1 LRKPRQVHQVLDAV
15 VTAAGEIFTL
25 SRMGWLLG
33 GVLLGSIIGFVPG
46 IGGRTTLAIL
56 LPFIVKMDPASALV
70 LIVGIH
76 AIGNTADTIPAI
88 LFGIPG
94 STSATATVMDGYP
107 MAKKGEAE
115 RALGAS
121 FLSSGIGGL
130 IGAFTVLATIPMIR
144 PLVLTFG
151 NPEFFMTAILA
162 IVMIAL
168 LTGGAPVKGLIAG
181 CVGLMIGMIG
191 VAPQTGV
198 QRWTFDQLY
207 LSDGIPL
214 IPIALGVFA
223 IPELIDMTLGRG
235 GTIARAAPAASIST
249 KWQGVKDVARHW
261 WLLVRSSFLGSWI
274 GILPG
279 IGSGS
284 AIWLAYGHAVQSS
297 KDRDKFGKGDVRGV
311 IAPEAANN
319 ASDAGDWCLT
329 LAFGIPGSATMSLVL
344 AAMLLLGLSAGPKM
358 LTDHLDLTLIIVW
371 SLVLANLM
379 ATGFCFV
386 FARQLAGI
394 TKLPVHYLFPVLVV
408 LIFLA
413 AYQSTTDWGDLVA
426 LLGFSVI
433 GVCMKRFGWPRPPL
447 IVGIVLQRLAETY
460 FFLTTKLYGFAWL
473 ARPLVI
479 VLFVL
484 IVGTIVHAVMRHS
497 RDQARARA

>member
-1 LRKPRQVHQVLDAV
+1 MLDAI
-15 VTAAGEIFTL
+15 VTATGEIFTL
-25 SRMGWLLG
+25 SRMAWLFG
-33 GVLLGSIIGFVPG
+33 GVLLGSVIGFIPG

-76 AIGNTADTIPAI
+76 AIGNTADTIPAV

-107 MAKKGEAE
+107 MGKKGEAE

-144 PLVLTFG
+144 PVILTFG

-181 CVGLMIGMIG
+181 CAGLMIGMIG

-198 QRWTFDQLY
+198 ERWTFNQLY

-223 IPELIDMTLGRG
+223 IPELVDMTLGGG
-235 GTIARAAPAASIST
+235 GTKIAATAQITGTST
-249 KWQGVKDVARHW
+249 KWRGVKDVFEHW
-261 WLLVRSSFLGSWI
+261 WLLVRSSFIGSWI

-284 AIWLAYGHAVQSS
+284 AIWLAYGHAVQTS
-297 KDRDKFGKGDVRGV
+297 KDKDNFGKGDVRGV

-344 AAMLLLGLSAGPKM
+344 AAMLLLGLSPGPKM
-358 LTDHLDLTLIIVW
+358 VTDHLDLTLIIVW

-379 ATGFCFV
+379 ATGLCFA
-386 FARQLAGI
+386 FTRQLGGI
-394 TKLPVHYLFPVLVV
+394 TKLPVHSLFPVLIV

-426 LLGFSVI
+426 LLGFSLI
-433 GVCMKRFGWPRPPL
+433 GVSMKRFGWPRPPL

-460 FFLTTKLYGFAWL
+460 FFLTTKLYGFSWL
-473 ARPLVI
+473 TRPVVI
-479 VLFVL
+479 VLFIL
-484 IVGTIVHAVMRHS
+484 IVWTIVHAVMRHS
-497 RDQARARA
+497 REKARAKA

>member
-1 LRKPRQVHQVLDAV
+1 VFDAV
-15 VTAAGEIFTL
+15 VIATGEIFTL
-25 SRMGWLLG
+25 SRMAWLFG
-33 GVLLGSIIGFVPG
+33 GVLLGSVIGFVPG
-46 IGGRTTLAIL
+46 IGGRATIAIL

-121 FLSSGIGGL
+121 FVSSGIGGL

-168 LTGGAPVKGLIAG
+168 LTGGAPVKGLTAG
-181 CVGLMIGMIG
+181 CVGLLIGMIG
-191 VAPQTGV
+191 DAPQTGV

-223 IPELIDMTLGRG
+223 IPELIDMTVGERG
-235 GTIARAAPAASIST
+235 KKIARDGPLASIST
-249 KWQGVKDVARHW
+249 KWRGVKDVAKHW

-284 AIWLAYGHAVQSS
+284 AIWLAYGHAVQTS
-297 KDRDKFGKGDVRGV
+297 KDKENFGKGDIRGV

-344 AAMLLLGLSAGPKM
+344 AAMLLLGLPPGPKM
-358 LTDHLDLTLIIVW
+358 LTERLDLTLIIVW

-379 ATGFCFV
+379 ATGLCFV
-386 FARQLAGI
+386 FTRQLAGI
-394 TKLPVHYLFPVLVV
+394 TKLPVHYLFPVLIV

-413 AYQSTTDWGDLVA
+413 AFQSTADWGDLVT
-426 LLGFSVI
+426 LLGFSLI
-433 GVCMKRFGWPRPPL
+433 GICMKRFGWPRPPL

-460 FFLTTKLYGFAWL
+460 FFLTTKLYGFSWL
-473 ARPLVI
+473 TRPIVI
-479 VLFVL
+479 ILFALTVW
-484 IVGTIVHAVMRHS
+484 TIVHAVMRHS
-497 RDQARARA
+497 RDKARA

>member
-1 LRKPRQVHQVLDAV
+1 MFDAV
-15 VTAAGEIFTL
+15 VIATGEIFTL
-25 SRMGWLLG
+25 SRMAWLFG
-33 GVLLGSIIGFVPG
+33 GVLLGSVIGFVPG
-46 IGGRTTLAIL
+46 IGGRATIAIL

-121 FLSSGIGGL
+121 FVSSGIGGL

-168 LTGGAPVKGLIAG
+168 LTGGAPVKGLTAG
-181 CVGLMIGMIG
+181 CVGLLIGMIG
-191 VAPQTGV
+191 DAPQTGV

-223 IPELIDMTLGRG
+223 IPELIDMTVGERG
-235 GTIARAAPAASIST
+235 KKIARDGPLASIST
-249 KWQGVKDVARHW
+249 KWRGVKDVAKHW

-284 AIWLAYGHAVQSS
+284 AIWLAYGHAVQTS
-297 KDRDKFGKGDVRGV
+297 KDKENFGKGDIRGV

-344 AAMLLLGLSAGPKM
+344 AAMLLLGLPPGPKM
-358 LTDHLDLTLIIVW
+358 LTERLDLTLIIVW

-379 ATGFCFV
+379 ATGLCFV
-386 FARQLAGI
+386 FTRQLAGI
-394 TKLPVHYLFPVLVV
+394 TKLPVHYLFPVLIV

-413 AYQSTTDWGDLVA
+413 AFQSTADWGDLVT
-426 LLGFSVI
+426 LLGFSLI
-433 GVCMKRFGWPRPPL
+433 GICMKRFGWPRPPL

-460 FFLTTKLYGFAWL
+460 FFLTTKLYGFSWL
-473 ARPLVI
+473 TRPIVI
-479 VLFVL
+479 ILFALTVW
-484 IVGTIVHAVMRHS
+484 TIVHAVMRHS
-497 RDQARARA
+497 RDKARA

>member
-1 LRKPRQVHQVLDAV
+1 LLDAI
-15 VTAAGEIFTL
+15 VTATGEIFTL
-25 SRMGWLLG
+25 SRMAWLFG
-33 GVLLGSIIGFVPG
+33 GVLLGSVIGFVPG

-107 MAKKGEAE
+107 LAKKGEAE

-144 PLVLTFG
+144 PVVLTFG

-223 IPELIDMTLGRG
+223 IPELVDMTLG
-235 GTIARAAPAASIST
+235 GTGTKIAANAQITGTST
-249 KWQGVKDVARHW
+249 KWQGVKDVFAHW
-261 WLLVRSSFLGSWI
+261 WLLVRSSFIGSWI

-297 KDRDKFGKGDVRGV
+297 KDKDNFGKGDVRGV

-344 AAMLLLGLSAGPKM
+344 AAMLLLGLSPGPKM
-358 LTDHLDLTLIIVW
+358 VTERLDLTLIIVW

-379 ATGFCFV
+379 ATGLCFV
-386 FARQLAGI
+386 FTRQLAGI
-394 TKLPVHYLFPVLVV
+394 TKLPVHHLFPVLIV

-426 LLGFSVI
+426 LLGFSAI
-433 GVCMKRFGWPRPPL
+433 GISMKRFGWPRPPL

-460 FFLTTKLYGFAWL
+460 FFLTTKLYGFSWL
-473 ARPLVI
+473 ARPVVI
-479 VLFVL
+479 ILFVL
-484 IVGTIVHAVMRHS
+484 TVWTIVHAVMRHS
-497 RDQARARA
+497 RDKVRAKA

>member
-1 LRKPRQVHQVLDAV
+1 VLDAIV
-15 VTAAGEIFTL
+15 IATGEIFTL
-25 SRMGWLLG
+25 SRMAWLFG
-33 GVLLGSIIGFVPG
+33 GVLLGSVIGFVPG
-46 IGGRTTLAIL
+46 IGGRATLAIL

-94 STSATATVMDGYP
+94 STSATATVVDGYP
-107 MAKKGEAE
+107 MAKNGEAE
-115 RALGAS
+115 RAFGAS

-181 CVGLMIGMIG
+181 CLGLLIGMIG

-198 QRWTFDQLY
+198 ERWTFDQLY

-223 IPELIDMTLGRG
+223 IPELIDMTLGGG
-235 GTIARAAPAASIST
+235 GTRTARDGPITSTST
-249 KWQGVKDVARHW
+249 KWRGVKDVAEHW

-279 IGSGS
+279 IGSAS
-284 AIWLAYGHAVQSS
+284 AIWLAYGHAVQTS
-297 KDRDKFGKGDVRGV
+297 KDKDSFGKGDVRGV

-329 LAFGIPGSATMSLVL
+329 LGFGIPGSATMSLVL
-344 AAMLLLGLSAGPKM
+344 AAMLLLGLTPGPKM

-379 ATGFCFV
+379 ATGLCFA
-386 FARQLAGI
+386 FTRQLARI
-394 TKLPVHYLFPVLVV
+394 TKLPVHYLFPVLIV

-413 AYQSTTDWGDLVA
+413 AFQSTTDWGDLVA
-426 LLGFSVI
+426 LLGFSLI
-433 GVCMKRFGWPRPPL
+433 GMCMKRFGWPRPPL

-460 FFLTTKLYGFAWL
+460 FFLTTKLYGSSWL
-473 ARPLVI
+473 TRPVVI
-479 VLFVL
+479 ILFILTVW
-484 IVGTIVHAVMRHS
+484 TIVHAVKRHS
-497 RDQARARA
+497 RDKARARA

>member
-1 LRKPRQVHQVLDAV
+1 MFDAV
-15 VTAAGEIFTL
+15 VTATGEVFTL
-25 SRMGWLLG
+25 SRLAWLFG
-33 GVLLGSIIGFVPG
+33 GVLLGSVVGFVPG
-46 IGGRTTLAIL
+46 IGGRATLAIL
-56 LPFIVKMDPASALV
+56 LPFIVKMDPASAMV

-121 FLSSGIGGL
+121 FVSSGVGGL
-130 IGAFTVLATIPMIR
+130 IGAFTVLVTIPMIR

-151 NPEFFMTAILA
+151 NPEFFMTAILS
-162 IVMIAL
+162 IVMIGL
-168 LTGGAPVKGLIAG
+168 LTGSTPVKGLIVG
-181 CVGLMIGMIG
+181 CLGLLIGMIG
-191 VAPQTGV
+191 DTPQTGV

-214 IPIALGVFA
+214 IPVALGVFA
-223 IPELIDMTLGRG
+223 IPELIDMTLGESG
-235 GTIARAAPAASIST
+235 KTIARVTPLTSIST
-249 KWQGVKDVARHW
+249 KWQGVKDVFRHW
-261 WLLVRSSFLGSWI
+261 WLLVRSSLLGSWI

-279 IGSGS
+279 IGSAS
-284 AIWLAYGHAVQSS
+284 AIWLAYGHAVQTS
-297 KDRDKFGKGDVRGV
+297 KDRESFGKGDVRGV

-344 AAMLLLGLSAGPKM
+344 AAMLLLGLTPGPKL
-358 LTDHLDLTLIIVW
+358 LTERLDLTLVIVW

-379 ATGFCFV
+379 ATGLCFV
-386 FARQLAGI
+386 FTKQLAKI
-394 TKLPVHYLFPVLVV
+394 TKLPVHHLFPILVV

-413 AYQSTTDWGDLVA
+413 AYQSTADWGDLVA
-426 LLGFSVI
+426 LLVFSII
-433 GVCMKRFGWPRPPL
+433 GVSMKRFGWPRPPL
-447 IVGIVLQRLAETY
+447 IVGMVLQRLAETY
-460 FFLTTKLYGFAWL
+460 FFLTTKLYGYSWL
-473 ARPLVI
+473 TRPVVI
-479 VLFVL
+479 VLFALTVW
-484 IVGTIVHAVMRHS
+484 TIIHAILRH
-497 RDQARARA
+497 AREKAKA

>member
-1 LRKPRQVHQVLDAV
+1 VLDAV
-15 VTAAGEIFTL
+15 VTATGEIFTL
-25 SRMGWLLG
+25 SRMAWLFG
-33 GVLLGSIIGFVPG
+33 GVLLGSVIGFVPG

-144 PLVLTFG
+144 PVVLTFG

-223 IPELIDMTLGRG
+223 IPELVDMTLG
-235 GTIARAAPAASIST
+235 GTGTKIAANAQITGTST
-249 KWQGVKDVARHW
+249 KWRGVKDVFEHW
-261 WLLVRSSFLGSWI
+261 WLLVRSSFIGSWI

-297 KDRDKFGKGDVRGV
+297 KDKDNFGKGDVRGV

-344 AAMLLLGLSAGPKM
+344 AAMLLLGLSPGPKM
-358 LTDHLDLTLIIVW
+358 VTERLDLTLIIVW

-379 ATGFCFV
+379 ATGLCF
-386 FARQLAGI
+386 FFTRQLAGI
-394 TKLPVHYLFPVLVV
+394 TKLPVHHLFPVLIV

-426 LLGFSVI
+426 LLGFSAI
-433 GVCMKRFGWPRPPL
+433 GISMKRFGWPRPPL

-460 FFLTTKLYGFAWL
+460 FFLTTKLYGFSWL
-473 ARPLVI
+473 TRPVVI
-479 VLFVL
+479 ILFVL
-484 IVGTIVHAVMRHS
+484 TVWTIVHAVMRHS
-497 RDQARARA
+497 RDKVRAKA

>member
-1 LRKPRQVHQVLDAV
+1 VLDAV
-15 VTAAGEIFTL
+15 VTATAEIFTL
-25 SRMGWLLG
+25 SRMAWLFG
-33 GVLLGSIIGFVPG
+33 GVLLGSVIGFVPG

-144 PLVLTFG
+144 PVVLTFG

-223 IPELIDMTLGRG
+223 IPELVDMTLGG
-235 GTIARAAPAASIST
+235 SGTKIAANAQITGTST
-249 KWQGVKDVARHW
+249 KWRGVKDVFGHW
-261 WLLVRSSFLGSWI
+261 WLLVRSSFIGSWI

-297 KDRDKFGKGDVRGV
+297 KDKDNFGKGDVRGV

-344 AAMLLLGLSAGPKM
+344 AAMLLLGLSPGPKM
-358 LTDHLDLTLIIVW
+358 VTERLDLTLIIVW

-379 ATGFCFV
+379 ATGLCFL
-386 FARQLAGI
+386 FTRQLAGI
-394 TKLPVHYLFPVLVV
+394 TKLPVHHLFPVLIV

-426 LLGFSVI
+426 LLGFSAI
-433 GVCMKRFGWPRPPL
+433 GISMKRFGWPRPPL

-460 FFLTTKLYGFAWL
+460 FFLTTKLYGYSWL
-473 ARPLVI
+473 TRPVVI

-484 IVGTIVHAVMRHS
+484 IVWTIVHAVMRHS
-497 RDQARARA
+497 RDKARAKA

>member
-1 LRKPRQVHQVLDAV
+1 VFDAV
-15 VTAAGEIFTL
+15 VTATGEIFTL
-25 SRMGWLLG
+25 SRMAWLFG
-33 GVLLGSIIGFVPG
+33 GVLLGSVIGFVPG

-144 PLVLTFG
+144 PVVLTFG

-223 IPELIDMTLGRG
+223 IPELVDMTLG
-235 GTIARAAPAASIST
+235 GTGTKIAANAQITGTST
-249 KWQGVKDVARHW
+249 KWRGVKDVFAHW
-261 WLLVRSSFLGSWI
+261 WLLVRSSFIGSWI

-297 KDRDKFGKGDVRGV
+297 KDKDNFGKGDVRGV

-344 AAMLLLGLSAGPKM
+344 AAMLLLGLSPGPKM
-358 LTDHLDLTLIIVW
+358 VTERLDLTLIIVW

-379 ATGFCFV
+379 ATGLCF
-386 FARQLAGI
+386 FFTRQLAGI
-394 TKLPVHYLFPVLVV
+394 TKLPVHYLFPVLIV

-426 LLGFSVI
+426 LLGFSAI
-433 GVCMKRFGWPRPPL
+433 GISMKRFGWPRPPL

-460 FFLTTKLYGFAWL
+460 FFLTTKLYGFSWL
-473 ARPLVI
+473 TRPVVI
-479 VLFVL
+479 ILFVL
-484 IVGTIVHAVMRHS
+484 TVWTIVHAVMRHS
-497 RDQARARA
+497 RDKARAKA

>member
-1 LRKPRQVHQVLDAV
+1 MA
-15 VTAAGEIFTL
+15 
-25 SRMGWLLG
+25 WLFG
-33 GVLLGSIIGFVPG
+33 GVLLGSVIGFVPG
-46 IGGRTTLAIL
+46 IGGRVTLAIL

-107 MAKKGEAE
+107 MAKRGEAE
-115 RALGAS
+115 RAFGAS

-144 PLVLTFG
+144 PVILTFG

-168 LTGGAPVKGLIAG
+168 LTGGAPVKGLLAG
-181 CVGLMIGMIG
+181 CLGLLIGMIG
-191 VAPQTGV
+191 DAPQTGV

-207 LSDGIPL
+207 LSDGLPL

-223 IPELIDMTLGRG
+223 IPELIDMTLGG
-235 GTIARAAPAASIST
+235 GGGKIARDGNLTSSST
-249 KWQGVKDVARHW
+249 KWQGVKDVAKHW

-279 IGSGS
+279 IGSTS
-284 AIWLAYGHAVQSS
+284 AIWLAYGHAVQTS
-297 KDRDKFGKGDVRGV
+297 KDRDNFGKGDVRGV

-329 LAFGIPGSATMSLVL
+329 LAFGIPGSATMALVL
-344 AAMLLLGLSAGPKM
+344 AAMVLLGLSPGPKM

-379 ATGFCFV
+379 ATGLCFV

-394 TKLPVHYLFPVLVV
+394 TKLPVHYLFPVLIV
-408 LIFLA
+408 LVFLA
-413 AYQSTTDWGDLVA
+413 AFQSTADWGDLVT
-426 LLGFSVI
+426 LLVFSVI
-433 GVCMKRFGWPRPPL
+433 GISMKRFGWPRPPL

-460 FFLTTKLYGFAWL
+460 FFLTTKLYGSSWLTRPVVIILFALTVW
-473 ARPLVI
+473 
-479 VLFVL
+479 
-484 IVGTIVHAVMRHS
+484 TIIHAVMRHA
-497 RDQARARA
+497 RDKVRA

>member
-1 LRKPRQVHQVLDAV
+1 LLDAI
-15 VTAAGEIFTL
+15 VTATGEVFTI
-25 SRMGWLLG
+25 SRLAWLLG
-33 GVLLGSIIGFVPG
+33 GVLLGSLIGFIPG
-46 IGGRTTLAIL
+46 IGGRVTLAIL

-94 STSATATVMDGYP
+94 STSATATVMDGHP

-181 CVGLMIGMIG
+181 CVGLLIGMIG

-223 IPELIDMTLGRG
+223 IPELIDMTLGG
-235 GTIARAAPAASIST
+235 AARKITANAQPTSTST
-249 KWQGVKDVARHW
+249 KWQGVKDVFQHW

-279 IGSGS
+279 IGSSS

-297 KDRDKFGKGDVRGV
+297 KDKENFGKGDVRGV

-329 LAFGIPGSATMSLVL
+329 LGFGIPGSATMSLVL
-344 AAMLLLGLSAGPKM
+344 AAMVLLGLSAGPKM
-358 LTDHLDLTLIIVW
+358 LTDHLDLTLVIVW

-379 ATGFCFV
+379 ATGLCFL

-394 TKLPVHYLFPVLVV
+394 RKLPVHYLFPVLMV

-413 AYQSTTDWGDLVA
+413 AYQSTTDWGDLVT
-426 LLGFSVI
+426 LLGFSLI
-433 GVCMKRFGWPRPPL
+433 GISMKSFGWPRPPL

-460 FFLTTKLYGFAWL
+460 FFLTTKLYGTSWL
-473 ARPLVI
+473 TRPVVI
-479 VLFVL
+479 ILFVL
-484 IVGTIVHAVMRHS
+484 IIWTIVHALRRHS
-497 RDQARARA
+497 GVKAKAKS

>member
-1 LRKPRQVHQVLDAV
+1 VLDAI
-15 VTAAGEIFTL
+15 VTATGEIFTI
-25 SRMGWLLG
+25 SRMGWLFG
-33 GVLLGSIIGFVPG
+33 GVLLGSVIGFVPG

-107 MAKKGEAE
+107 MAKKGEAQ

-144 PLVLTFG
+144 PVVLTFG

-181 CVGLMIGMIG
+181 CAGLMIGMIG

-223 IPELIDMTLGRG
+223 IPELVDMTLG
-235 GTIARAAPAASIST
+235 GTGTKIAANAQIASTST
-249 KWQGVKDVARHW
+249 KWQGVKDVFAHW
-261 WLLVRSSFLGSWI
+261 WLLVRSSFIGSWI

-297 KDRDKFGKGDVRGV
+297 KDKDNFGKGDVRGV

-344 AAMLLLGLSAGPKM
+344 AAMLLLGLSPGPKM
-358 LTDHLDLTLIIVW
+358 VTERLDLTLIIVW

-379 ATGFCFV
+379 ATGLCF
-386 FARQLAGI
+386 FFTKQLAGI
-394 TKLPVHYLFPVLVV
+394 TKLPVHHLFPVLIV

-426 LLGFSVI
+426 LLGFSAI
-433 GVCMKRFGWPRPPL
+433 GISMKRFGWPRPPL

-460 FFLTTKLYGFAWL
+460 FFLTTKLYGLSWL
-473 ARPLVI
+473 TRPVVI
-479 VLFVL
+479 VLFAL
-484 IVGTIVHAVMRHS
+484 IVWTIVHAVMRHS
-497 RDQARARA
+497 RDRARAKA

>member
-1 LRKPRQVHQVLDAV
+1 MLDAI
-15 VTAAGEIFTL
+15 VTATGEIFTI
-25 SRMGWLLG
+25 SRMAWLFG
-33 GVLLGSIIGFVPG
+33 GVLLGSVIGFVPG

-144 PLVLTFG
+144 PVVLTFG

-223 IPELIDMTLGRG
+223 IPELVDMTLGGG
-235 GTIARAAPAASIST
+235 GTKIAANAQITGTST
-249 KWQGVKDVARHW
+249 KWRGVKDVFAHW
-261 WLLVRSSFLGSWI
+261 WLLVRSSFIGSWI

-297 KDRDKFGKGDVRGV
+297 KDKDNFGKGDVRGV

-344 AAMLLLGLSAGPKM
+344 AAMLLLGLSPGPKM
-358 LTDHLDLTLIIVW
+358 VTERLDLTLIIVW

-379 ATGFCFV
+379 ATGLCFL
-386 FARQLAGI
+386 FTKQLAGI
-394 TKLPVHYLFPVLVV
+394 TKLPVHHLFPVLIV

-426 LLGFSVI
+426 LLGFSAI
-433 GVCMKRFGWPRPPL
+433 GISMKRFGWPRPPL

-460 FFLTTKLYGFAWL
+460 FFLTTKLYGFSWL
-473 ARPLVI
+473 TRPVVI

-484 IVGTIVHAVMRHS
+484 TVWTIVHAVMRHS
-497 RDQARARA
+497 RDKARAKA

>member
-1 LRKPRQVHQVLDAV
+1 MFEAIGV
-15 VTAAGEIFTL
+15 AAQEVFTL
-25 SRMGWLLG
+25 ARLSLLLG
-33 GVLLGSIIGFVPG
+33 GVLLGSVIGFIPG
-46 IGGRTTLAIL
+46 IGGRVTLAIL
-56 LPFIVKMDPASALV
+56 LPFIVKLDPASAMV

-94 STSATATVMDGYP
+94 STSATATVMDGNP

-115 RALGAS
+115 RAMGAS
-121 FLSSGIGGL
+121 FLASGLGGL
-130 IGAFTVLATIPMIR
+130 IGAFTVLVTIPMIR
-144 PLVLTFG
+144 PIILTFG

-168 LTGGAPVKGLIAG
+168 LTGGAPIRGLTAG
-181 CVGLMIGMIG
+181 CVGLLIGMIG

-198 QRWTFDQLY
+198 ERWTFNELY
-207 LSDGIPL
+207 LSDGISL

-223 IPELIDMTLGRG
+223 IPELVDMTLGGAGAR
-235 GTIARAAPAASIST
+235 IAATVQTANNST
-249 KWQGVKDVARHW
+249 KWQGVKDVFEHW
-261 WLLVRSSFLGSWI
+261 WLLVRSSLIGSWI

-279 IGSGS
+279 IGSSS

-297 KDRDKFGKGDVRGV
+297 KEKANFGKGDVRGV

-329 LAFGIPGSATMSLVL
+329 LAFGIPGSATMALVL
-344 AAMLLLGLSAGPKM
+344 AAMVLLGLSAGPKM
-358 LTDHLDLTLIIVW
+358 LTDHLDITLVIVW

-379 ATGFCFV
+379 ATGLCFL

-394 TKLPVHYLFPVLVV
+394 TKLPVHYLFPVLIV

-413 AYQSTTDWGDLVA
+413 AYQTTTDWGDLIA
-426 LLGFSVI
+426 LLGFSALGI
-433 GVCMKRFGWPRPPL
+433 SMKRLGWPRPPL

-460 FFLTTKLYGFAWL
+460 FFLTTKLYGSAWL
-473 ARPLVI
+473 TRPVVI
-479 VLFVL
+479 ILFILAVWT
-484 IVGTIVHAVMRHS
+484 VVHAVRRHA
-497 RDQARARA
+497 RDKARR

>member
-1 LRKPRQVHQVLDAV
+1 LLDAIA
-15 VTAAGEIFTL
+15 TATGEIFTL
-25 SRMGWLLG
+25 SRMAWLFG
-33 GVLLGSIIGFVPG
+33 GVLLGSLIGFIPG
-46 IGGRTTLAIL
+46 IGGRVTLAIL

-107 MAKKGEAE
+107 MAKRGEAE

-121 FLSSGIGGL
+121 FFSSGVGGL

-144 PLVLTFG
+144 PVILTFG

-223 IPELIDMTLGRG
+223 IPELVDMTLGGSGSR
-235 GTIARAAPAASIST
+235 IAATAKIASIST
-249 KWQGVKDVARHW
+249 KWQGVKDALQHW

-284 AIWLAYGHAVQSS
+284 AIWLAYGHAIQSS
-297 KDRDKFGKGDVRGV
+297 KDRENFGKGDVRGV

-344 AAMLLLGLSAGPKM
+344 AAMVLLGLSAGPKM

-379 ATGFCFV
+379 ATGLCFL

-394 TKLPVHYLFPVLVV
+394 TKLPVHYLFPVLIV

-433 GVCMKRFGWPRPPL
+433 GISMKRFGWPRPPL

-460 FFLTTKLYGFAWL
+460 FFLTTKLYGYTWL
-473 ARPLVI
+473 MRPVVLI
-479 VLFVL
+479 LFVL
-484 IVGTIVHAVMRHS
+484 IVWTIIHAVMRHAK
-497 RDQARARA
+497 DRAKASA

>member
-1 LRKPRQVHQVLDAV
+1 MLDAI
-15 VTAAGEIFTL
+15 VTATGEIFTI
-25 SRMGWLLG
+25 SRMAWLFG
-33 GVLLGSIIGFVPG
+33 GVLLGSVIGFVPG

-144 PLVLTFG
+144 PVVLTFG

-223 IPELIDMTLGRG
+223 IPELVDMTLGGG
-235 GTIARAAPAASIST
+235 GTKIAANAQITGTST
-249 KWQGVKDVARHW
+249 KWRGVKDVFVHW
-261 WLLVRSSFLGSWI
+261 WLLVRSSFIGSWI

-297 KDRDKFGKGDVRGV
+297 KDKDNFGKGDVRGV

-344 AAMLLLGLSAGPKM
+344 AAMLLLGLSPGPKM
-358 LTDHLDLTLIIVW
+358 VTERLDLTLVIIW

-379 ATGFCFV
+379 ATGLCF
-386 FARQLAGI
+386 FFTRQLAGI
-394 TKLPVHYLFPVLVV
+394 TKLPVHHLFPVLIV

-426 LLGFSVI
+426 LLGFSAI
-433 GVCMKRFGWPRPPL
+433 GIAMKRFGWPRPPL

-460 FFLTTKLYGFAWL
+460 FFLTTKLYGFSWL
-473 ARPLVI
+473 TRPVVI

-484 IVGTIVHAVMRHS
+484 IVWTIVHAVRRHS
-497 RDQARARA
+497 RDQARVKA

>member
-1 LRKPRQVHQVLDAV
+1 MLDAIA
-15 VTAAGEIFTL
+15 TATSEVFTF
-25 SRMGWLLG
+25 SRLTWLFG
-33 GVLLGSIIGFVPG
+33 GVLLGSLVGFVPG
-46 IGGRTTLAIL
+46 IGGRATLAIL

-76 AIGNTADTIPAI
+76 AIGNTADTIPAV

-107 MAKKGEAE
+107 MAKRGEAE

-121 FLSSGIGGL
+121 FAASGVGGL
-130 IGAFTVLATIPMIR
+130 IGAFTVLATIPMIL
-144 PLVLTFG
+144 PLILTFG

-162 IVMIAL
+162 IVMIGL

-181 CVGLMIGMIG
+181 CLGLLIGMIG
-191 VAPQTGV
+191 DAPQTGV
-198 QRWTFDQLY
+198 QRWVFDQLY

-223 IPELIDMTLGRG
+223 IPELVDMTLGRAG
-235 GTIARAAPAASIST
+235 GTKLAGAKLAASVST
-249 KWQGVKDVARHW
+249 KWEGVKDVGRHW

-284 AIWLAYGHAVQSS
+284 AIWLAYGHAVQTC
-297 KDRDKFGKGDVRGV
+297 KDKDSFGKGDVRGV

-329 LAFGIPGSATMSLVL
+329 LAFGIPGSATMALVL
-344 AAMLLLGLSAGPKM
+344 AAMLLLGLPPGPKM

-379 ATGFCFV
+379 ATGLCFI
-386 FARQLAGI
+386 FTRQLASI

-413 AYQSTTDWGDLVA
+413 AYQSTANWGDLVT
-426 LLGFSVI
+426 LLVFSVLGI
-433 GVCMKRFGWPRPPL
+433 SMKRLGWPRPPL

-460 FFLTTKLYGFAWL
+460 FFLTMKLYGISWL
-473 ARPLVI
+473 TRPFVI
-479 VLFVL
+479 ILFVL
-484 IVGTIVHAVMRHS
+484 IVWTTVHAVMRHA
-497 RDQARARA
+497 RDKAKA

>member
-1 LRKPRQVHQVLDAV
+1 MLDAI
-15 VTAAGEIFTL
+15 VTATGEIFTI
-25 SRMGWLLG
+25 SRMGWLFG
-33 GVLLGSIIGFVPG
+33 GVLLGSVIGFVPG

-107 MAKKGEAE
+107 MAKKGEAQ

-144 PLVLTFG
+144 PVVLTFG

-181 CVGLMIGMIG
+181 CAGLMIGMIG

-223 IPELIDMTLGRG
+223 IPELVDMTLG
-235 GTIARAAPAASIST
+235 GTGTKIAANAQIASTST
-249 KWQGVKDVARHW
+249 KWQGVKDVFAHW
-261 WLLVRSSFLGSWI
+261 WLLVRSSFIGSWI

-297 KDRDKFGKGDVRGV
+297 KDKDNFGKGDVRGV

-344 AAMLLLGLSAGPKM
+344 AAMLLLGLSPGPKM
-358 LTDHLDLTLIIVW
+358 VTERLDLTLIIVW

-379 ATGFCFV
+379 ATGLCF
-386 FARQLAGI
+386 FFTKQLAGI
-394 TKLPVHYLFPVLVV
+394 TKLPVHHLFPVLIV

-426 LLGFSVI
+426 LLGFSAI
-433 GVCMKRFGWPRPPL
+433 GISMKRFGWPRPPL

-460 FFLTTKLYGFAWL
+460 FFLTTKLYGLSWL
-473 ARPLVI
+473 TRPVVI
-479 VLFVL
+479 VLFAL
-484 IVGTIVHAVMRHS
+484 IVWTIVHAVMRHS
-497 RDQARARA
+497 RDRARAKA

>member
-1 LRKPRQVHQVLDAV
+1 VLDAI
-15 VTAAGEIFTL
+15 VTATGEIFTI
-25 SRMGWLLG
+25 SRMAWLFG
-33 GVLLGSIIGFVPG
+33 GVLLGSVIGFVPG

-144 PLVLTFG
+144 PVVLTFG

-223 IPELIDMTLGRG
+223 IPELVDMTLGGG
-235 GTIARAAPAASIST
+235 GTKIAANAQIAGTST
-249 KWQGVKDVARHW
+249 KWRGVKDVFEHW
-261 WLLVRSSFLGSWI
+261 WLLVRSSFIGSWI

-297 KDRDKFGKGDVRGV
+297 KDKDNFGKGDVRGV

-344 AAMLLLGLSAGPKM
+344 AAMLLLGLSPGPKM
-358 LTDHLDLTLIIVW
+358 VTERLDLTLIIVW

-379 ATGFCFV
+379 ATGLCFL
-386 FARQLAGI
+386 FTKQLAGI
-394 TKLPVHYLFPVLVV
+394 TKLPVHHLFPVLIV

-426 LLGFSVI
+426 LLGFSAI
-433 GVCMKRFGWPRPPL
+433 GISMKRFGWPRPPL

-460 FFLTTKLYGFAWL
+460 FFLTIKLYGYSWL
-473 ARPLVI
+473 TRPVVI

-484 IVGTIVHAVMRHS
+484 TVWTIVHAVMRHS
-497 RDQARARA
+497 RDRRARAKA

>member
-1 LRKPRQVHQVLDAV
+1 LLDAIAIA
-15 VTAAGEIFTL
+15 TGEIFTL
-25 SRMGWLLG
+25 SRMAWLFG
-33 GVLLGSIIGFVPG
+33 GVLLGSLIGFIPG
-46 IGGRTTLAIL
+46 IGGRVTLAIL
-56 LPFIVKMDPASALV
+56 LPFIIKMDPASALV

-181 CVGLMIGMIG
+181 CAGLMIGMIG

-198 QRWTFDQLY
+198 TRWTFDQLY
-207 LSDGIPL
+207 LSDGLPL
-214 IPIALGVFA
+214 IPIALGIFA
-223 IPELIDMTLGRG
+223 IPELVDMTLGGQGAKISAYAQSMSR
-235 GTIARAAPAASIST
+235 ST
-249 KWQGVKDVARHW
+249 KWQGVKDVAQHW

-297 KDRDKFGKGDVRGV
+297 NNKDNFGKGDVRGV

-344 AAMLLLGLSAGPKM
+344 AAMVLLGLSAGPKM

-379 ATGFCFV
+379 ATGLCFL

-394 TKLPVHYLFPVLVV
+394 TKLPVHYLFPVLIV

-426 LLGFSVI
+426 LLGFSLI
-433 GVCMKRFGWPRPPL
+433 GICMKQFGWPRPPL

-460 FFLTTKLYGFAWL
+460 FFLTIKLYGYSWL
-473 ARPLVI
+473 TRPVVI
-479 VLFVL
+479 VLFIL
-484 IVGTIVHAVMRHS
+484 IVWTIVHAVRRHT
-497 RDQARARA
+497 RDQAKAKA

>member
-1 LRKPRQVHQVLDAV
+1 MA
-15 VTAAGEIFTL
+15 
-25 SRMGWLLG
+25 WLLG
-33 GVLLGSIIGFVPG
+33 GVLLGSLIGFIPG
-46 IGGRTTLAIL
+46 IGGRVTLAIL

-107 MAKKGEAE
+107 MAKRGEAE

-121 FLSSGIGGL
+121 FFSSGVGGL

-144 PLVLTFG
+144 PVILTFG
-151 NPEFFMTAILA
+151 NPEFFMTALLA

-168 LTGGAPVKGLIAG
+168 LTGGAPVKGLVAG

-223 IPELIDMTLGRG
+223 IPELVDMTLG
-235 GTIARAAPAASIST
+235 GTGSKIAATIKTASTST
-249 KWQGVKDVARHW
+249 KWQGVKDAVQHW

-284 AIWLAYGHAVQSS
+284 AIWLAYGHAIQSS
-297 KDRDKFGKGDVRGV
+297 KDRDNFGKGDVRGV

-344 AAMLLLGLSAGPKM
+344 AAMVLLGLSAGPKM

-379 ATGFCFV
+379 ATGLCFL

-394 TKLPVHYLFPVLVV
+394 TKLPVHYLFPVLIV

-433 GVCMKRFGWPRPPL
+433 GIAMKRFGWPRPPL

-460 FFLTTKLYGFAWL
+460 FFLTTKLYGYTWL
-473 ARPLVI
+473 TRPV
-479 VLFVL
+479 VLILLVL
-484 IVGTIVHAVMRHS
+484 IVWTIIHAVLRHS
-497 RDQARARA
+497 RAQAKAST

>member
-1 LRKPRQVHQVLDAV
+1 MFDAV
-15 VTAAGEIFTL
+15 VTATGEIFTL
-25 SRMGWLLG
+25 SRLAWLFG
-33 GVLLGSIIGFVPG
+33 GVLLGSVIGFVPG

-94 STSATATVMDGYP
+94 STSATATVMDGFP

-115 RALGAS
+115 RAMGAS

-144 PLVLTFG
+144 PLILTFG

-181 CVGLMIGMIG
+181 ALGLLIGMIG
-191 VAPQTGV
+191 DAPQTGV

-223 IPELIDMTLGRG
+223 IPELIDMTLGG
-235 GTIARAAPAASIST
+235 KGTIIAHGGPITSIST
-249 KWQGVKDVARHW
+249 KWQGVKDVAAHW
-261 WLLVRSSFLGSWI
+261 WLLVRSSFIGSWI

-284 AIWLAYGHAVQSS
+284 AIWLAYGHAVQSG
-297 KDRDKFGKGDVRGV
+297 KDKDNFGKGDVRGV

-344 AAMLLLGLSAGPKM
+344 AAMLLLGLTPGPKM
-358 LTDHLDLTLIIVW
+358 LTDHLHLTLVIVW

-379 ATGFCFV
+379 ATGLCFA
-386 FARQLAGI
+386 FTKQLAGI

-413 AYQSTTDWGDLVA
+413 AYQSTADWGDLVA

-433 GVCMKRFGWPRPPL
+433 GVCMKSFGWPRPPL
-447 IVGIVLQRLAETY
+447 IVGMVLQRLAETY
-460 FFLTTKLYGFAWL
+460 FFLTTKLYGISWL
-473 ARPLVI
+473 TRPIVI
-479 VLFVL
+479 LLFGLTVW
-484 IVGTIVHAVMRHS
+484 TIVHAVRRHT
-497 RDQARARA
+497 QGKARA

>member
-1 LRKPRQVHQVLDAV
+1 MLDAI
-15 VTAAGEIFTL
+15 VTATGEIFTI
-25 SRMGWLLG
+25 SRMAWLFG
-33 GVLLGSIIGFVPG
+33 GVLLGSVIGFVPG

-144 PLVLTFG
+144 PVVLTFG

-223 IPELIDMTLGRG
+223 IPELVDMTLGGG
-235 GTIARAAPAASIST
+235 GTKIAANAQITGTST
-249 KWQGVKDVARHW
+249 KWRGVKDVFAHW
-261 WLLVRSSFLGSWI
+261 WLLVRSSFIGSWI

-297 KDRDKFGKGDVRGV
+297 KDKDNFGKGDVRGV

-344 AAMLLLGLSAGPKM
+344 AAMLLLGLSPGPKM
-358 LTDHLDLTLIIVW
+358 VTERLDLTLIIVW

-379 ATGFCFV
+379 ATGLCFL
-386 FARQLAGI
+386 FTRQLAGI
-394 TKLPVHYLFPVLVV
+394 TKLPVHHLFPVLIV

-426 LLGFSVI
+426 LLGFSAI
-433 GVCMKRFGWPRPPL
+433 GISMKRFGWPRPPL

-460 FFLTTKLYGFAWL
+460 FFLTIKLYGYSWL
-473 ARPLVI
+473 TRPVVI

-484 IVGTIVHAVMRHS
+484 TVWTIVHAVMRHS
-497 RDQARARA
+497 RDKARAKA

>member
-1 LRKPRQVHQVLDAV
+1 MLDAIA
-15 VTAAGEIFTL
+15 TATGEIFTI
-25 SRMGWLLG
+25 SRMAWLFG
-33 GVLLGSIIGFVPG
+33 GVLLGSVIGFVPG

-107 MAKKGEAE
+107 MAKKGEAQ

-144 PLVLTFG
+144 PVVLTFG

-181 CVGLMIGMIG
+181 CAGLMIGMIG

-223 IPELIDMTLGRG
+223 IPELVDMTLGG
-235 GTIARAAPAASIST
+235 AGAKIAANAQITSTST
-249 KWQGVKDVARHW
+249 KWRGVKDVFAHW
-261 WLLVRSSFLGSWI
+261 WLLVRSSFIGSWI

-297 KDRDKFGKGDVRGV
+297 KDKDNFGKGDVRGV

-344 AAMLLLGLSAGPKM
+344 AAMLLLGLSPGPKM
-358 LTDHLDLTLIIVW
+358 VTERLDLTLIIVW

-379 ATGFCFV
+379 ATGLCFL
-386 FARQLAGI
+386 FTKQLAGI
-394 TKLPVHYLFPVLVV
+394 TKLPVHHLFPVLIV

-426 LLGFSVI
+426 LLGFSAI
-433 GVCMKRFGWPRPPL
+433 GISMKRFGWPRPPL

-460 FFLTTKLYGFAWL
+460 FFLTIKLYGYSWL
-473 ARPLVI
+473 TRPVVI

-484 IVGTIVHAVMRHS
+484 IVWTIVHAVMRHS
-497 RDQARARA
+497 RDMARAKA

>member
-1 LRKPRQVHQVLDAV
+1 VLDAIG
-15 VTAAGEIFTL
+15 TAAGEIFTI
-25 SRMGWLLG
+25 SRMAWLFG
-33 GVLLGSIIGFVPG
+33 GVLLGSVIGFVPG

-144 PLVLTFG
+144 PVVLTFG

-223 IPELIDMTLGRG
+223 IPELVDMTLGGG
-235 GTIARAAPAASIST
+235 GTKIAANAQLTGTST
-249 KWQGVKDVARHW
+249 KWRGVKDVFVHW

-297 KDRDKFGKGDVRGV
+297 KDKDNFGKGDVRGV

-344 AAMLLLGLSAGPKM
+344 AAMLLLGLSPGPKM
-358 LTDHLDLTLIIVW
+358 VTERLDLTLVIIW

-379 ATGFCFV
+379 ATGLCF
-386 FARQLAGI
+386 FFTRQLAGI
-394 TKLPVHYLFPVLVV
+394 TKLPVHHLFPVLIV

-426 LLGFSVI
+426 LLGFSAI
-433 GVCMKRFGWPRPPL
+433 GIAMKRFGWPRPPL

-460 FFLTTKLYGFAWL
+460 FFLTTKLYGFSWL
-473 ARPLVI
+473 TRPVVI

-484 IVGTIVHAVMRHS
+484 IVWTIVHAVRRHS
-497 RDQARARA
+497 RDQARVKA

>member
-1 LRKPRQVHQVLDAV
+1 VLDAI
-15 VTAAGEIFTL
+15 VTATGEIFTI
-25 SRMGWLLG
+25 SRMGWLFG
-33 GVLLGSIIGFVPG
+33 GVLLGSVIGFVPG

-107 MAKKGEAE
+107 MGKKGEAE

-144 PLVLTFG
+144 PVVLTFG

-181 CVGLMIGMIG
+181 CAGLMIGMIG

-198 QRWTFDQLY
+198 QRWTFDQHY

-223 IPELIDMTLGRG
+223 IPELVDMTLG
-235 GTIARAAPAASIST
+235 GTGTKIAANAQITGTST
-249 KWQGVKDVARHW
+249 KWQGVKDVFAHW
-261 WLLVRSSFLGSWI
+261 WLLVRSSFIGSWI

-297 KDRDKFGKGDVRGV
+297 RDKDNFGKGDVRGV

-344 AAMLLLGLSAGPKM
+344 AAMVLLGLPAGPKM

-379 ATGFCFV
+379 ATGLCFA
-386 FARQLAGI
+386 FTRQLGGI
-394 TKLPVHYLFPVLVV
+394 TKLPVHSLFPVLIV

-426 LLGFSVI
+426 LLGFSLI
-433 GVCMKRFGWPRPPL
+433 GVSMKRFGWPRPPL

-460 FFLTTKLYGFAWL
+460 FFLTTKLYGFSWL
-473 ARPLVI
+473 TRPVVI
-479 VLFVL
+479 VLFIL
-484 IVGTIVHAVMRHS
+484 IVWTIVHAVMRHS
-497 RDQARARA
+497 REKARAKT

>member
-1 LRKPRQVHQVLDAV
+1 VLDAV
-15 VTAAGEIFTL
+15 VTATGEIFTL
-25 SRMGWLLG
+25 SRMAWLFG
-33 GVLLGSIIGFVPG
+33 GVLLGSVIGFVPG

-144 PLVLTFG
+144 PVVLTFG

-223 IPELIDMTLGRG
+223 IPELVDMTLGG
-235 GTIARAAPAASIST
+235 SGTKIAAYAQITGTST
-249 KWQGVKDVARHW
+249 KWRGVKDVFAHW
-261 WLLVRSSFLGSWI
+261 WLLVRSSFIGSWI

-297 KDRDKFGKGDVRGV
+297 KDKDNFGKGDVRGV

-344 AAMLLLGLSAGPKM
+344 AAMLLLGLSPGPKM
-358 LTDHLDLTLIIVW
+358 VTERLDLTLIIVW

-379 ATGFCFV
+379 ATGLCF
-386 FARQLAGI
+386 FFTRQLAGI
-394 TKLPVHYLFPVLVV
+394 TKLPVHHLFPVLIV

-426 LLGFSVI
+426 LLGFSAI
-433 GVCMKRFGWPRPPL
+433 GISMKRFGWPRPPL

-460 FFLTTKLYGFAWL
+460 FFLTTKLYGFSWL
-473 ARPLVI
+473 TRPVVI

-484 IVGTIVHAVMRHS
+484 IVWTIIHAVRRHS
-497 RDQARARA
+497 RDQARVKA

>member
-1 LRKPRQVHQVLDAV
+1 
-15 VTAAGEIFTL
+15 
-25 SRMGWLLG
+25 
-33 GVLLGSIIGFVPG
+33 
-46 IGGRTTLAIL
+46 
-56 LPFIVKMDPASALV
+56 V

-107 MAKKGEAE
+107 MAKKGEAQ

-144 PLVLTFG
+144 PVVLTFG
-151 NPEFFMTAILA
+151 NPEFFMTAMLA

-181 CVGLMIGMIG
+181 CAGLMIGMIG

-223 IPELIDMTLGRG
+223 IPELVDMTLG
-235 GTIARAAPAASIST
+235 GTGTKIAANAQITSTST
-249 KWQGVKDVARHW
+249 KWRGVKDVFAHW
-261 WLLVRSSFLGSWI
+261 WLLVRSSFIGSWI

-297 KDRDKFGKGDVRGV
+297 KDKDNFGKGDVRGV

-344 AAMLLLGLSAGPKM
+344 AAMLLLGLSPGPKM
-358 LTDHLDLTLIIVW
+358 VTERLDLTLIIVW

-379 ATGFCFV
+379 ATGLCFL
-386 FARQLAGI
+386 FTRQLAGI
-394 TKLPVHYLFPVLVV
+394 TKLPVHHLFPVLIV

-426 LLGFSVI
+426 LLGFSAI
-433 GVCMKRFGWPRPPL
+433 GISMKRFGWPRPPL

-460 FFLTTKLYGFAWL
+460 FFLTTKLYGLSWL
-473 ARPLVI
+473 TRPVVI

-484 IVGTIVHAVMRHS
+484 TVWTIVHAVMRHS
-497 RDQARARA
+497 RDRVRAKA

>member
-1 LRKPRQVHQVLDAV
+1 
-15 VTAAGEIFTL
+15 
-25 SRMGWLLG
+25 
-33 GVLLGSIIGFVPG
+33 
-46 IGGRTTLAIL
+46 
-56 LPFIVKMDPASALV
+56 MDPASALV

-107 MAKKGEAE
+107 MGKKGEAE

-144 PLVLTFG
+144 PVILTFG

-181 CVGLMIGMIG
+181 CAGLMIGMIG

-198 QRWTFDQLY
+198 ERWTFNQLY
-207 LSDGIPL
+207 LADGIPL

-223 IPELIDMTLGRG
+223 IPELVDMTLGGG
-235 GTIARAAPAASIST
+235 GTKIAATAQITGTST
-249 KWQGVKDVARHW
+249 KWRGVKDVFEHW
-261 WLLVRSSFLGSWI
+261 WLLVRSSFIGSWI

-284 AIWLAYGHAVQSS
+284 AIWLAYGHAVQTS
-297 KDRDKFGKGDVRGV
+297 KDKDNFGKGDVRGV

-344 AAMLLLGLSAGPKM
+344 AAMVLLGLPAGPKM

-379 ATGFCFV
+379 ATGLCFA
-386 FARQLAGI
+386 FTRQLGGI
-394 TKLPVHYLFPVLVV
+394 TKLPVHSLFPVLIV

-426 LLGFSVI
+426 LLGFSLI
-433 GVCMKRFGWPRPPL
+433 GVSMKRFGWPRPPL

-460 FFLTTKLYGFAWL
+460 FFLTTKLYGFSWL
-473 ARPLVI
+473 TRPVVI
-479 VLFVL
+479 VLFIL
-484 IVGTIVHAVMRHS
+484 IVWTIVHAVMRHS
-497 RDQARARA
+497 REKARAKA

>member
-1 LRKPRQVHQVLDAV
+1 MLDAI
-15 VTAAGEIFTL
+15 VTATGEIFTI
-25 SRMGWLLG
+25 SRMAWLFG
-33 GVLLGSIIGFVPG
+33 GVLLGSVIGFVPG

-107 MAKKGEAE
+107 MAKKGEAQ

-144 PLVLTFG
+144 PVVLTFG

-181 CVGLMIGMIG
+181 CAGLMIGMIG

-223 IPELIDMTLGRG
+223 IPELVDMTLG
-235 GTIARAAPAASIST
+235 GTGTKIAANAQITSTST
-249 KWQGVKDVARHW
+249 KWRGVKDVFAHW
-261 WLLVRSSFLGSWI
+261 WLLVRSSFIGSWI

-297 KDRDKFGKGDVRGV
+297 KDKDNFGKGDVRGV

-344 AAMLLLGLSAGPKM
+344 AAMLLLGLSPGPKM
-358 LTDHLDLTLIIVW
+358 VTERLDLTLIIVW

-379 ATGFCFV
+379 ATGLCFL
-386 FARQLAGI
+386 FTRQLAGI
-394 TKLPVHYLFPVLVV
+394 TKLPVHHLFPVLIV

-426 LLGFSVI
+426 LLGFSAI
-433 GVCMKRFGWPRPPL
+433 GISMKRFGWPRPPL

-460 FFLTTKLYGFAWL
+460 FFLTIKLYGFSWL
-473 ARPLVI
+473 TRPVVI

-484 IVGTIVHAVMRHS
+484 TVWTIVHAVMRHS
-497 RDQARARA
+497 RDKARAKA